1 MKANELRIGNKVEY
15 KGEIVDII
23 SINGVVYSFGK
34 IDIGIKTN
42 DGFRGVDLKKL
53 FPIHLTEDWLLKF
66 GFTKRSTSNN
76 CNKWFKGENPVTHDW
91 LFSLVWLVGHP
102 TPFYQNGYHM
112 IKYVHQLQNLYYAL
126 TGEELCLQ

>member
-1 MKANELRIGNKVEY
+1 MKAEELRIGNYVA
-15 KGEIVDII
+15 DIWNPDVPRQVQSLAKNLCI
-23 SINGVVYSFGK
+23 YGSLRCKY
-34 IDIGIKTN
+34 D
-42 DGFRGVDLKKL
+42 KL
-53 FPIHLTEDWLLKF
+53 LPIHLTEEWLLKF

-126 TGEELCLQ
+126 TGEELCTQ